1 LGSAEE
7 AAVSA
12 TGEATA
18 PDDEAADRIE
28 QALERIAAL
37 AARPRAVD
45 GEAASLD
52 PAPAPRLDLAIAP
65 RLDAVIER
73 VRLALGS

>member
-18 PDDEAADRIE
+18 PDNDAADRIE

-37 AARPRAVD
+37 AGRPRVAD
-45 GEAASLD
+45 GDATLD
-52 PAPAPRLDLAIAP
+52 PTLVP

-73 VRLALGS
+73 VRQALGN